1 MSSFYVN
8 IYDYINCKR
17 AERAIE
23 PIFKNYWKFLKR
35 TRNGMVFP
43 LAIAKSDK
51 SHRGLLQTVFA

>member
-17 AERAIE
+17 AEVAIQ

-43 LAIAKSDK
+43 LETAKTDK